1 MITHVEKPILVTE
14 LRKLSENNKIEKK
27 EIETVDTVTS
37 EIEQNKNVSRFSE
50 DVSLALN
57 DLVERYVK

>member
-27 EIETVDTVTS
+27 EIDTVDTVTS